1 MMNPNCQPPQCGE
14 PPYYCPEQQL
24 SPACFQNKMSINNN
38 NALVRRTTVLAI
50 MNNNDDN
57 NNKDKSSTSMSPYD

>member
-1 MMNPNCQPPQCGE
+1 MINPNCQPPQCGE
-14 PPYYCPEQQL
+14 SPYYCPEQQL
-24 SPACFQNKMSINNN
+24 SPACFRSKMSINN